1 MVRTPSSLIARPLP
15 GRHEQRAA
23 TIRCPARGSVGP
35 ACDGPAVD
43 LLLALLA
50 GLAVGLAAGRLL
62 ARRDEQLLLSS
73 FRGLATEA
81 LAGTREEAV
90 RELDVQRDAVA
101 HLVAPLGE
109 QLARVDAHLREL
121 ELERARTAGELR
133 EQVTAVRRSSEAL
146 GRETAALVDALRRPQ
161 ARGRWGEVQLRRVVE
176 HAGMAARCDFD
187 EQVTATDADGRA
199 VRPDLVV
206 RLAGGRCVVVDAKVT
221 LAAYLEAVE
230 SDDERFREERLDAHA
245 RHLRQHVDRLADKA
259 YWSALGD
266 SPEFVVL
273 FVPGEAF
280 LAPAL
285 ERDPALLEHAFA
297 RRVHIATPT
306 TLISMLRTAAYAWQ
320 QQALTENARA
330 VVDAG
335 RDLHGRLATFAAHV
349 DKLGRT
355 LGSAVADYNRT
366 VGSLERTVL
375 PASRRMADLGVV
387 EQVLPVPRE
396 VDTAARPVT
405 APHLLDPAPPLVA
418 VPDEAAG

>member
-1 MVRTPSSLIARPLP
+1 
-15 GRHEQRAA
+15 
-23 TIRCPARGSVGP
+23 
-35 ACDGPAVD
+35 
-43 LLLALLA
+43 
-50 GLAVGLAAGRLL
+50 
-62 ARRDEQLLLSS
+62 
-73 FRGLATEA
+73 
-81 LAGTREEAV
+81 
-90 RELDVQRDAVA
+90 
-101 HLVAPLGE
+101 
-109 QLARVDAHLREL
+109 
-121 ELERARTAGELR
+121 
-133 EQVTAVRRSSEAL
+133 
-146 GRETAALVDALRRPQ
+146 
-161 ARGRWGEVQLRRVVE
+161 VQLRRVVE

-187 EQVTATDADGRA
+187 EQVTTTDADGRA
-199 VRPDLVV
+199 LRPDLVV

-230 SDDERFREERLDAHA
+230 SDDERVREERLDAHA

-259 YWSALGD
+259 YWAHLRD

-285 ERDPALLEHAFA
+285 ERDPALLEHAFS

-320 QQALTENARA
+320 QQSLTENARA
-330 VVDAG
+330 VFDTG
-335 RDLHGRLATFAAHV
+335 RELHGRLATFAAHV

-355 LGSAVADYNRT
+355 LGTAVADYNRT

-387 EQVLPVPRE
+387 ETALPVPRE
-396 VDTAARPVT
+396 VDEVARPVT
-405 APHLLDPAPPLVA
+405 SPHLLDAAPPLVA